1 VVLPVSSKTSHWKGN
16 ESQNT
21 VTLLETVLMLTKRGT
36 RLQEAKGFVKST
48 R

>member
-1 VVLPVSSKTSHWKGN
+1 VVLPVPSETSHWKGN
-16 ESQNT
+16 ESQDT
-21 VTLLETVLMLTKRGT
+21 VALLETVLMSTKRGM